1 MRLFLAINLPRE
13 VRREVHAAT
22 SSLRDCVP
30 ELAWVAEPSL
40 HLTLKFLGD
49 QPEDQLAAIQRALA
63 GIAGSHSEL
72 LMTAEDVGA
81 FPNFR
86 RTRIVWM
93 GIFPEPRLELL
104 HHDIEVAFQQL
115 GFEVEGR
122 PFRPHVT
129 LARVRS
135 PLAEDQVRLL
145 RRTAK
150 RIEFRREFIV
160 RSIDVMRSTPRV
172 DGSEYAT
179 LVSAPLRSG

>member
-1 MRLFLAINLPRE
+1 LRLFLAINLPPE

-22 SSLRDCVP
+22 SSLRDSVP
-30 ELAWVAEPSL
+30 ELGWVAESCL
-40 HLTLKFLGD
+40 HLTLKFLGE
-49 QPEDQLAAIQRALA
+49 QSEHQLASVQTALA
-63 GIAGSHSEL
+63 GVAGSHGEL
-72 LMTAEDVGA
+72 LMTIEEVGA

-86 RTRIVWM
+86 RSRVVWM

-115 GFEVEGR
+115 GFDVEGR

-135 PLAEDQVRLL
+135 PLAEDRVRLL
-145 RRTAK
+145 RRAAK

-160 RSIDVMRSTPRV
+160 RSIDLMRSTSTAG
-172 DGSEYAT
+172 GSTYAT
-179 LVSAPLRSG
+179 LASAALRSG